1 MGVLDEAIRNHL
13 ELRRRAGASE
23 AELARAEAEALG
35 PARRDPAADIFA
47 DEGPAAAA
55 VATTVLDP
63 VQAEESNRA
72 HEQEPPPLDTG
83 VDHEAQTAIFDL
95 DQDELAPPPPAR
107 PPLREVDSELPM
119 EESVVEG
126 SVVEGSVVEEQTV
139 EEPPIDR
146 EPPVD
151 EVPVEEPPPVEPT
164 PVEPTPV
171 EPTPV
176 EPTPVEPTPAEDE
189 PPPSP
194 VEPPAAAQPPTEPHP
209 VEPPLTA
216 DPHRHPADGD

>member
-47 DEGPAAAA
+47 DEGSAAAA

-72 HEQEPPPLDTG
+72 HEHEPPPLDTG

-107 PPLREVDSELPM
+107 PRLREVDSELPG
-119 EESVVEG
+119 EG

-151 EVPVEEPPPVEPT
+151 EVPVEEPPPAEP
-164 PVEPTPV
+164 PPAEPP
-171 EPTPV
+171 PV

-194 VEPPAAAQPPTEPHP
+194 AEPPAAAQPTTEPHP

>member
-72 HEQEPPPLDTG
+72 HEHEPPPLDTG

-107 PPLREVDSELPM
+107 PPLREVDSELPV
-119 EESVVEG
+119 EE

-151 EVPVEEPPPVEPT
+151 EVPVEEPPPVEDEPP
-164 PVEPTPV
+164 PVEPPPAEPPPV
-171 EPTPV
+171 EPP
-176 EPTPVEPTPAEDE
+176 PVEPTPAEDE

-194 VEPPAAAQPPTEPHP
+194 AEPPAAAQPTTEPHP

>member
-72 HEQEPPPLDTG
+72 HEHEPPPLDTG

-107 PPLREVDSELPM
+107 PPLREVDSELPV
-119 EESVVEG
+119 EE

-151 EVPVEEPPPVEPT
+151 EVPVEEPPPAEP
-164 PVEPTPV
+164 P
-171 EPTPV
+171 PV

-194 VEPPAAAQPPTEPHP
+194 AEPPAAAQPTTEPHP

>member
-72 HEQEPPPLDTG
+72 HEHEPPLDTG

-107 PPLREVDSELPM
+107 PPLREVDSELPV
-119 EESVVEG
+119 EE

-151 EVPVEEPPPVEPT
+151 EVPVEEPPPVED
-164 PVEPTPV
+164 EPPPA
-171 EPTPV
+171 EPP
-176 EPTPVEPTPAEDE
+176 PVEPTPAEDE

-194 VEPPAAAQPPTEPHP
+194 AEPPAAAQPTTEPHA
-209 VEPPLTA
+209 VEPPFTA

>member
-63 VQAEESNRA
+63 VQAEESRA
-72 HEQEPPPLDTG
+72 HEHEPPPLDTG

-107 PPLREVDSELPM
+107 PPLREVDSELPV
-119 EESVVEG
+119 EE

-151 EVPVEEPPPVEPT
+151 EVPVEEPPPVEPP
-164 PVEPTPV
+164 PVEPP
-171 EPTPV
+171 
-176 EPTPVEPTPAEDE
+176 PVEPTPAEDE

-194 VEPPAAAQPPTEPHP
+194 AEPPAAAQPTTEPHP

>member
-72 HEQEPPPLDTG
+72 HEHEPPPLDTG

-95 DQDELAPPPPAR
+95 DQDEPAPPPPAR
-107 PPLREVDSELPM
+107 PPLREVDSELPV
-119 EESVVEG
+119 EE

-151 EVPVEEPPPVEPT
+151 EVPVEEPPPAEP
-164 PVEPTPV
+164 P
-171 EPTPV
+171 PV

-194 VEPPAAAQPPTEPHP
+194 AEPPAAAQPTTEPHP